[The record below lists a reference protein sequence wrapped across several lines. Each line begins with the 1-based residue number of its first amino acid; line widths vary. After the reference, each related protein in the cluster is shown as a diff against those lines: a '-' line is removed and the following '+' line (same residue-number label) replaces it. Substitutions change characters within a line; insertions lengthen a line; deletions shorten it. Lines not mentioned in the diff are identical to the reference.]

1 MLVIISYW
9 HFSGIDGRLKVCID
23 LQPQRLEINMF
34 ILSFTGNTTTGNPDD
49 EHPGWS
55 ELVFHSPS
63 YRSSM
68 MMMSS
73 SLWWRYVSISYFQ
86 KQAGYHLQW
95 SSPITS
101 LPRRTGCPPC
111 TEQREEIHRILEAS
125 MEWTCGKHWLGT
137 GTYINIHGS
146 ICIGNY
152 MNLQIQ
158 GLTQELDATQYWW
171 TAGNRSGGFLN
182 FWKRCKHVSDIQVRV
197 GDWKLVKGTTYEGA
211 WDSWWVG
218 TILV

>member
-1 MLVIISYW
+1 
-9 HFSGIDGRLKVCID
+9 
-23 LQPQRLEINMF
+23 MF

-63 YRSSM
+63 YRSSMMM

-125 MEWTCGKHWLGT
+125 MEWTCGKHCLGT
-137 GTYINIHGS
+137 GTYINIYGS

-152 MNLQIQ
+152 ESPSPGTHPGTWCYTILMN
-158 GLTQELDATQYWW
+158 
-171 TAGNRSGGFLN
+171 SGKSQRWVSKFLKKVQTC
-182 FWKRCKHVSDIQVRV
+182 FDIQVRV

-211 WDSWWVG
+211 WDSWWVKQSWDSWWVKK
-218 TILV
+218 ILG

>member
-1 MLVIISYW
+1 MWNIKKCLSRRWRTHCGREGWGGPHFSGVQGWGQVLLCIRICIKIYIYKSIFVLISILVIISYW

-23 LQPQRLEINMF
+23 LQPKRLEINMF

-63 YRSSM
+63 YRSSMMM

-137 GTYINIHGS
+137 GTYINIAS
-146 ICIGNY
+146 
-152 MNLQIQ
+152 Q
-158 GLTQELDATQYWW
+158 
-171 TAGNRSGGFLN
+171 
-182 FWKRCKHVSDIQVRV
+182 
-197 GDWKLVKGTTYEGA
+197 
-211 WDSWWVG
+211 
-218 TILV
+218 